1 MSFYQ
6 EKIYRQFLP
15 WRYNLKSPIVAANWK
30 MNLTIEEG
38 LDLVKQV
45 LDGSSSDGS
54 EIIFFPPS
62 IALSAIGGVLKNTDY
77 KVGIQNIHHEKSGA
91 YTGEISAE
99 MVKFL
104 DVQYA
109 IIGHSERRQYFFE
122 TDAQIN
128 GKIKSALSANLCPVV
143 CVGESLPER
152 QSGKTNEIL
161 KKQLMSAL
169 KDIDNIS
176 DRLVIAYEP
185 VWAIGTGKSADLN
198 QVYDAHNFIN
208 EILQSRFKN
217 HTPILYGGSVKAEN
231 ASELCEIKNVDGF
244 LIGGASLQSESFCQ
258 IIKNVT

>member
-1 MSFYQ
+1 M
-6 EKIYRQFLP
+6 
-15 WRYNLKSPIVAANWK
+15 KSPIVAANWK

-62 IALSAIGGVLKNTDY
+62 IALSAIGGMLKNTDY

-143 CVGESLPER
+143 CIGESLPER
-152 QSGKTNEIL
+152 ESGKTNEIL

-169 KDIDNIS
+169 KDIDNTS